1 MPRKRDVDKSY
12 GEKVIRLF
20 GSLMFARRAQ
30 SLTELAEMLN
40 CSKQTISRILRDIE
54 SAYQV
59 EIERINRG
67 REALYSI
74 KSRKPPPMAYLSESE
89 MNLLYMCRAFTER
102 LLGKELFMD
111 AKNALD
117 RSQILLKDQVNL
129 CDSHFACFYPGTIDY
144 TPHHETI
151 RTLIKAMNGK
161 HVCKVTYKSP
171 YNERSKTF
179 YIKPLKIFSY
189 KDALYLHALRAKDP
203 WQKKY
208 VAPEFDPL
216 LAIHRLR
223 KVEIDETKAHF
234 EVPKEFDFQ
243 KAFNHTF
250 GIIKDQK
257 FIVEAEFTGWAAVY
271 VEERVWS
278 PDQELT
284 RDGDKVRIRFTAS
297 SEPEIVAWILSFGE
311 EGRLLGPYKL
321 REQIWKNLQVMVTT
335 YGAECSDIVV
345 T

>member
-1 MPRKRDVDKSY
+1 MPRKLDVDKSY

-30 SLTELAEMLN
+30 TLTELAEMLN

-67 REALYSI
+67 REALYAI

-102 LLGKELFMD
+102 LLGKQLFQD
-111 AKNALD
+111 TKNALD
-117 RSQILLKDQVNL
+117 KSQTLLKNQTNL
-129 CDSHFACFYPGTIDY
+129 CDANFACFYPGTIDY
-144 TPHHETI
+144 TPHQETI
-151 RTLIKAMNGK
+151 GALIKAMNGK

-179 YIKPLKIFSY
+179 YIKPLKIFSF

-203 WQKKY
+203 WQTKY

-216 LAIHRLR
+216 LAIHRFR

-234 EVPKEFDFQ
+234 EVPKEYDFQ
-243 KAFNHTF
+243 KAFNQTF
-250 GIIKDQK
+250 GIIKDEK
-257 FIVEAEFTGWAAVY
+257 FEVEAEFTGWAAIY
-271 VEERVWS
+271 VEERIWS
-278 PDQELT
+278 NDQIIT
-284 RDGDKVRIRFTAS
+284 RDGDKVRIKFAAS
-297 SEPEIVAWILSFGE
+297 SEPEIISWILSFGDDA
-311 EGRLLGPYKL
+311 RLIKPDRLVDELARRINVMSSTYK
-321 REQIWKNLQVMVTT
+321 E
-335 YGAECSDIVV
+335 S
-345 T
+345 

>member
-1 MPRKRDVDKSY
+1 MPRKRDMDKSY

-30 SLTELAEMLN
+30 TLTELAEMLN

-67 REALYSI
+67 REALYAI
-74 KSRKPPPMAYLSESE
+74 KSRKPPPVAYLSESE

-102 LLGKELFMD
+102 LLGKELFQD
-111 AKNALD
+111 AKDALD
-117 RSQILLKDQVNL
+117 KSQTLLKNQTNP
-129 CDSHFACFYPGTIDY
+129 CDANFACFYPGTIDY
-144 TPHHETI
+144 TPHQETI
-151 RTLIKAMNGK
+151 SSLIKAMNGK

-179 YIKPLKIFSY
+179 YIKPLKIFSF

-203 WQKKY
+203 WQTKY

-216 LAIHRLR
+216 LAIHRFR

-234 EVPKEFDFQ
+234 EVPKEYDFQ
-243 KAFNHTF
+243 KAFNQTF
-250 GIIKDQK
+250 GIIKDEK
-257 FIVEAEFTGWAAVY
+257 FEVEAEFTGWAAIY
-271 VEERVWS
+271 R
-278 PDQELT
+278 
-284 RDGDKVRIRFTAS
+284 
-297 SEPEIVAWILSFGE
+297 
-311 EGRLLGPYKL
+311 
-321 REQIWKNLQVMVTT
+321 
-335 YGAECSDIVV
+335 
-345 T
+345 